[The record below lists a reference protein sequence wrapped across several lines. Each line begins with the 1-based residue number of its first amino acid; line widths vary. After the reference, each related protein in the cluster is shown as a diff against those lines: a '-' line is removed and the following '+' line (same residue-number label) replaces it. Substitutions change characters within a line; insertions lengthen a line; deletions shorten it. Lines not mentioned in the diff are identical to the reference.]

1 MKNLKE
7 NWRIMLVSL
16 LLALILWFY
25 VNGYKI
31 GIK

>member
-7 NWRIMLVSL
+7 NWQIILISII
-16 LLALILWFY
+16 LAVILWFY